1 MSKNV
6 EFHSYSVNVKT
17 ALKDKAIAFL
27 HEIGGEIRS
36 QAQRNS
42 RRKTS
47 QTAGS
52 YQYKVDEDALAVHI
66 GSDYWNAIYEEFGT
80 GEHAINGGGRK
91 GYWVFVDTGGK
102 PQAPKGGKTYTK
114 EEAKR
119 VVAIMRKKGLNA
131 YYTNGKTAN
140 RPLYR
145 AFTATEGKIQS
156 VAEKSFS
163 NIGGGGFSSG
173 GGSYSVKDFIK
184 DVKTKTDE
192 LETAMD
198 DPSSLAPQPH
208 MPSIPHAKAP
218 KLPKAKTPKILK
230 NLK

>member
-1 MSKNV
+1 M
-6 EFHSYSVNVKT
+6 
-17 ALKDKAIAFL
+17 
-27 HEIGGEIRS
+27 
-36 QAQRNS
+36 
-42 RRKTS
+42 KTS

-52 YQYKVDEDALAVHI
+52 YQYKVDEDELAVHS

-80 GEHAINGGGRK
+80 GEHSIKGGGRK

-140 RPLYR
+140 RPLYK

-156 VAEKSFS
+156 VAERYF
-163 NIGGGGFSSG
+163 GG
-173 GGSYSVKDFIK
+173 V
-184 DVKTKTDE
+184 
-192 LETAMD
+192 
-198 DPSSLAPQPH
+198 
-208 MPSIPHAKAP
+208 
-218 KLPKAKTPKILK
+218 
-230 NLK
+230 